1 MKGTGI
7 KDLYKGFTSEAV
19 MEQISQV
26 IQNNRKEVS
35 LLTRGELF
43 FFAILFLFF
52 LFFADLVQVR
62 SAFLSRV
69 MGDADVFFRA
79 GWAVRAGKN
88 IYEVSDPNNWHYNY
102 PPMFAV
108 LISPLGDPPP
118 GESRAGYLPY
128 PVSISILYK
137 ISLLFFLGGALFLVV
152 SVKRIFPD
160 LFPNYTERRVFYLLV
175 TAIVATIVPVAH
187 TLMRGQVNLFLVGLV
202 CFAVG
207 CQIRNQNFLSGVFIA
222 LSISLKIFPAFLLIV
237 PVWRKSFAQMGGVVF
252 GLILGLIVIPEI
264 GLGHQRTILAYSDLY
279 KVLIGPALG
288 LSKDSSRDV
297 ELNDFNSTDN
307 HSILAFLH
315 GIENP
320 NLAKKPPK
328 PGSMNKVIHL
338 SMSALLLGW
347 LLWIKGKPAT
357 GTPLADGCFFSIAT
371 LIMLFASPV
380 THSHYFCL
388 ILPLV
393 VFLHLKSWTY
403 DVKNFIPL
411 GFGTL
416 LLFYLVGTTLPLLPQ
431 FETFKRMGVIFIPNF
446 VLFIYAMVVFG
457 KIQKNQSVIPA
468 S

>member
-1 MKGTGI
+1 MDQSSRIIEGKE
-7 KDLYKGFTSEAV
+7 KD
-19 MEQISQV
+19 I
-26 IQNNRKEVS
+26 S
-35 LLTRGELF
+35 LLRKGEVVLF
-43 FFAILFLFF
+43 AVLFLFF
-52 LFFADLVQVR
+52 LFFADLVQIR

-69 MGDADVFFRA
+69 MGDGDVFFRA

-118 GESRAGYLPY
+118 GESRVGYLPY

-137 ISLLFFLGGALFLVV
+137 VSLLFFLGGALFLAL
-152 SVKRIFPD
+152 SVKSTFPD
-160 LFPNYTERRVFYLLV
+160 LFPDNHERRVFYLFV
-175 TAIVATIVPVAH
+175 TGIVVTIVPVAH
-187 TLMRGQVNLFLVGLV
+187 TLMRGQVNLFLVGLI

-207 CQIRNQNFLSGVFIA
+207 CQIKNRNFLSGVFIA

-237 PVWRKSFAQMGGVVF
+237 PVWRKSFAQMGGVLF
-252 GLILGLIVIPEI
+252 GLILGLVVIPEI
-264 GLGHQRTILAYSDLY
+264 GLGHQRTVQAYSDLY
-279 KVLIGPALG
+279 RVLIGPALG
-288 LSKDSSRDV
+288 ISKDSSRDV

-320 NLAKKPPK
+320 NLSKKPPK
-328 PGSMNKVIHL
+328 PGFMNKIIHL

-347 LLWIKGKPAT
+347 LLWIKGKPAI
-357 GTPLADGCFFSIAT
+357 GTPLSDGYFFCIAT

-393 VFLHLKSWTY
+393 IFLHLNAWTS
-403 DVKNFIPL
+403 DAKRFIPL
-411 GFGTL
+411 GFGAL
-416 LLFYLVGTTLPLLPQ
+416 LLFYLVGTTVPLLPQ
-431 FETFKRMGVIFIPNF
+431 FETVKRMGVIFIPNF

-457 KIQKNQSVIPA
+457 KIRKNQVTGPA
-468 S
+468 T